1 LNCASIIRAFR
12 TFITKTGPRERLCT
26 MAKNP
31 NLREMTMKMDT
42 MVTPRTDTMRIKSVK
57 REKTMDTEGI
67 RKDIQM
73 WIVHGKIGN
82 TVLEK

>member
-1 LNCASIIRAFR
+1 
-12 TFITKTGPRERLCT
+12 

-31 NLREMTMKMDT
+31 NLREMTMTMDT

>member
-1 LNCASIIRAFR
+1 
-12 TFITKTGPRERLCT
+12 

-31 NLREMTMKMDT
+31 NLRERTMTMDT

-57 REKTMDTEGI
+57 REKTTDTEGI

-73 WIVHGKIGN
+73 WIVLGKIGK